1 MTDHTDFHEA
11 GIRVFGLNGS
21 QDGKTCDCGNPECKA
36 LFKHPKASN
45 WQHTPDWSDEQ
56 MEVME
61 EYGYFE
67 TGYGVLLHG
76 LLVIDVDERNGG
88 VDAYETLCELI
99 PEVQGSGLIVK
110 TGSGGQS
117 KHLYFSIDPS
127 IPICTHHN
135 SFKGIDFK
143 SGNGFTVGPG
153 SIHASGNLYETL
165 VGEPCDIAPAP
176 QALIELLRKP
186 ERHRAIIDGTAID
199 VADSDLRDMC
209 AFIDPSCDHET
220 WIRVGMALHHA
231 TQGSGLSLWDD
242 WSAGGD
248 SYPGY
253 DQLDKRWQSFG
264 KSSNPVSLGTLMH
277 YAREGGYV
285 EPVDFVPTV
294 TFDMPETPVDDVTID
309 LLRPPGFVGEL
320 CAWINGQSLYPR
332 ESLAVAAALTAISN
346 MAGMR
351 YRDELDGMT
360 PNIIA
365 FCVAGSGCHAKG
377 HEILMH
383 NGEVKKVE
391 EIQVGENLMGWDSK
405 PRTVKALAR
414 GREKMALITPI
425 KGESFIVNINH
436 ILHLRKTGRS
446 ETKNITVSDWLSSN
460 SKFKSKWKLARFGVD
475 YSEKNLLVNPY
486 VIGAL
491 LGDGTLVKG
500 KIQITSMDEEIHREV
515 ADDLLSNFNGLKA
528 RVAQNAGTNKSWHTA
543 FTYGRK
549 GNLFHASGTPLN
561 NHFDNLGLLG
571 KTSSDKF
578 IPFEY
583 LTGSRNQRLEL
594 LAGLIDTDGSL
605 TCGGY
610 DYISKSEKLA
620 EGIKTLS
627 RSLGLAAYISECE
640 KYSQNKTGG
649 TYYRVSISGDCSL
662 VPVRLA
668 HKKAEPRKQIK
679 NVLNTGFS
687 VDMLPENDFY
697 GFNIS
702 GDHVY
707 LDAGFTAHHNTGK
720 EAIGKAFAEVMRLAD
735 LSPALYGAFKS
746 EQELYRNL
754 LRHQPAYYSIDE
766 LGIQLTKIKNAMSR
780 GGASYLEGLL
790 GAVMSVYSKADSF
803 VPVTGDLKEEIRA
816 QLGKEYA
823 AINKQLD
830 DGRGNSDLLER
841 KLKTVE
847 RQLSTIDQGIDSPY
861 LSIIGYTTPATF
873 DGLFDFEQATNGFLS
888 RAMIFKELEN
898 NPKRKPSFKKMP
910 MTEQMQNTLFTLR
923 HGGSYSVVQDARIE
937 HTAQKVGVPTTPE
950 AAELLDK
957 AYNEFWTI
965 AEQHKNQTGL
975 EAIPRRG
982 YEMAAKVSL
991 ILALPGGLRTEEHV
1005 RWAVALAKR
1014 DINAKLLLA
1023 QSNSAESDT
1032 DRMAAKIISHLDKDH
1047 QETIGVLKNKVRGF
1061 DIAVLDKLVSVG
1073 VVIKTDT
1080 GKTRNGEQVFK
1091 YSLS

>member
-1 MTDHTDFHEA
+1 MTDHTDYIEA
-11 GIRVFGLNGS
+11 GLRVFGLYGVK
-21 QDGKTCDCGNPECKA
+21 DEMCECGNPDCKA
-36 LFKHPKASN
+36 YFKHPRTSA
-45 WQHTPDWSDEQ
+45 WQHTPQWSDEQ
-56 MEVME
+56 IEMME
-61 EYGYFE
+61 EMDYFK
-67 TGYGVLLHG
+67 TGFGVIVSG
-76 LLVIDVDERNGG
+76 LLVVDVDARNGG
-88 VDAYETLCELI
+88 VPSYEKLTALI
-99 PEVQGSGLIVK
+99 PAVKESGFIVE
-110 TGSGGQS
+110 TGSGGGS
-117 KHLYFSIDPS
+117 KHVYFSLPE
-127 IPICTHHN
+127 PIAMVQTHKE
-135 SFKGIDFK
+135 FEGIDFK
-143 SGNGFTVGPG
+143 TSGFVVGSG
-153 SIHASGNLYETL
+153 SVHASGNLYETL
-165 VGEPCDIAPAP
+165 VGEPCDITPAP

-186 ERHRAIIDGTAID
+186 ERHRAVIDGAAID
-199 VADSDLRDMC
+199 VSDSDLRDMC

-253 DQLDKRWQSFG
+253 EQLDKRWQSFG

-294 TFDMPETPVDDVTID
+294 TFDIPETPIDEMTID
-309 LLRPPGFVGEL
+309 LLRPPGFVGDL

-332 ESLAVAAALTAISN
+332 ESLAVAASLTAISN

-365 FCVAGSGCHAKG
+365 FCVAGSG
-377 HEILMH
+377 
-383 NGEVKKVE
+383 
-391 EIQVGENLMGWDSK
+391 
-405 PRTVKALAR
+405 
-414 GREKMALITPI
+414 
-425 KGESFIVNINH
+425 
-436 ILHLRKTGRS
+436 
-446 ETKNITVSDWLSSN
+446 
-460 SKFKSKWKLARFGVD
+460 
-475 YSEKNLLVNPY
+475 
-486 VIGAL
+486 
-491 LGDGTLVKG
+491 
-500 KIQITSMDEEIHREV
+500 
-515 ADDLLSNFNGLKA
+515 
-528 RVAQNAGTNKSWHTA
+528 
-543 FTYGRK
+543 
-549 GNLFHASGTPLN
+549 
-561 NHFDNLGLLG
+561 
-571 KTSSDKF
+571 
-578 IPFEY
+578 
-583 LTGSRNQRLEL
+583 
-594 LAGLIDTDGSL
+594 
-605 TCGGY
+605 
-610 DYISKSEKLA
+610 
-620 EGIKTLS
+620 
-627 RSLGLAAYISECE
+627 
-640 KYSQNKTGG
+640 
-649 TYYRVSISGDCSL
+649 
-662 VPVRLA
+662 
-668 HKKAEPRKQIK
+668 
-679 NVLNTGFS
+679 
-687 VDMLPENDFY
+687 
-697 GFNIS
+697 
-702 GDHVY
+702 
-707 LDAGFTAHHNTGK
+707 TGK

-830 DGRGNSDLLER
+830 DGRGNTDLLER

-950 AAELLDK
+950 AADLLDK

-1005 RWAVALAKR
+1005 RWAVAMAKR
-1014 DINAKLLLA
+1014 DIQEKLKLA
-1023 QSNSAESDT
+1023 YTNSAESDT
-1032 DRMAAKIISHLDKDH
+1032 DRLAAKIMSLVSQDH
-1047 QETIGVLKNKVRGF
+1047 SETIGVIRNRCRSF
-1061 DIAVLDKLVSVG
+1061 DKGQVDAVINKLVDAGQLLCEETQTESKRQGTV
-1073 VVIKTDT
+1073 K
-1080 GKTRNGEQVFK
+1080 K
-1091 YSLS
+1091 YKAA

>member
-1 MTDHTDFHEA
+1 MTDHTDYIEA
-11 GIRVFGLNGS
+11 GLRVFGVHGVK
-21 QDGKTCDCGNPECKA
+21 DEMCECGNPDCKA
-36 LFKHPKASN
+36 FFKHPRTSA
-45 WQHTPDWSDEQ
+45 WQHTPQWSDEQ
-56 MEVME
+56 IEVME
-61 EYGYFE
+61 EMGYFN
-67 TGYGVLLHG
+67 TGFGVLVSG
-76 LLVIDVDERNGG
+76 LLVVDVDARNGG
-88 VDAYETLCELI
+88 VPSYEKLVSLI
-99 PEVQGSGLIVK
+99 PAIKDSGFIVE
-110 TGSGGQS
+110 TGSGGGS
-117 KHLYFSIDPS
+117 KHVYFSLPE
-127 IPICTHHN
+127 PIAMVQTHKE
-135 SFKGIDFK
+135 FIGVDFK
-143 SGNGFTVGPG
+143 TSGFVIGSG

-165 VGEPCDIAPAP
+165 VGEPSEITPAP

-186 ERHRAIIDGTAID
+186 ERHRAVIDGAAID
-199 VADSDLRDMC
+199 VSDSDLRDMC
-209 AFIDPSCDHET
+209 AFINPSCDHET

-242 WSAGGD
+242 WSANGD

-294 TFDMPETPVDDVTID
+294 TFDVPETPVDDLAID
-309 LLRPPGFVGEL
+309 LLRPPGFVGDL

-332 ESLAVAAALTAISN
+332 ESLAVAASLTAISN

-365 FCVAGSGCHAKG
+365 FCVAGSG
-377 HEILMH
+377 
-383 NGEVKKVE
+383 
-391 EIQVGENLMGWDSK
+391 
-405 PRTVKALAR
+405 
-414 GREKMALITPI
+414 
-425 KGESFIVNINH
+425 
-436 ILHLRKTGRS
+436 
-446 ETKNITVSDWLSSN
+446 
-460 SKFKSKWKLARFGVD
+460 
-475 YSEKNLLVNPY
+475 
-486 VIGAL
+486 
-491 LGDGTLVKG
+491 
-500 KIQITSMDEEIHREV
+500 
-515 ADDLLSNFNGLKA
+515 
-528 RVAQNAGTNKSWHTA
+528 
-543 FTYGRK
+543 
-549 GNLFHASGTPLN
+549 
-561 NHFDNLGLLG
+561 
-571 KTSSDKF
+571 
-578 IPFEY
+578 
-583 LTGSRNQRLEL
+583 
-594 LAGLIDTDGSL
+594 
-605 TCGGY
+605 
-610 DYISKSEKLA
+610 
-620 EGIKTLS
+620 
-627 RSLGLAAYISECE
+627 
-640 KYSQNKTGG
+640 
-649 TYYRVSISGDCSL
+649 
-662 VPVRLA
+662 
-668 HKKAEPRKQIK
+668 
-679 NVLNTGFS
+679 
-687 VDMLPENDFY
+687 
-697 GFNIS
+697 
-702 GDHVY
+702 
-707 LDAGFTAHHNTGK
+707 TGK
-720 EAIGKAFAEVMRLAD
+720 ESLAKAFAEVMRLAD

-898 NPKRKPSFKKMP
+898 NPRRKASFKKQP

-991 ILALPGGLRTEEHV
+991 ILALPSGLRTEEHV

-1061 DIAVLDKLVSVG
+1061 DMAVLDKLVSVG

-1080 GKTRNGEQVFK
+1080 GKTRNDQQVFK

>member
-1 MTDHTDFHEA
+1 MTDHSDYIEA
-11 GIRVFGLNGS
+11 GLRVFGLYGVK
-21 QDGKTCDCGNPECKA
+21 DEMCECGNPDCKA
-36 LFKHPKASN
+36 YFKHPRTSA
-45 WQHTPDWSDEQ
+45 WQHTPQWSDEQ
-56 MEVME
+56 IEIME
-61 EYGYFE
+61 EMDYFK
-67 TGYGVLLHG
+67 TGFGVLVSGMLI
-76 LLVIDVDERNGG
+76 VDVDARNGG
-88 VDAYETLCELI
+88 VPSYERLKSLI
-99 PEVQGSGLIVK
+99 PSIEESGFVVE
-110 TGSGGQS
+110 TGSGGGS
-117 KHLYFSIDPS
+117 KHVYFSLPE
-127 IPICTHHN
+127 PTAMVQTHKE
-135 SFKGIDFK
+135 FEGIDFK
-143 SGNGFTVGPG
+143 SSGYVVGSG
-153 SIHASGNLYETL
+153 SVHESGNLYETL
-165 VGEPCDIAPAP
+165 VGEPSEITPAP

-199 VADSDLRDMC
+199 VADSDLREMC
-209 AFIDPSCDHET
+209 AHINPSCDHET

-248 SYPGY
+248 TYPGY
-253 DQLDKRWQSFG
+253 EQLDKRWQSFG

-285 EPVDFVPTV
+285 EPVDFVPSV

-309 LLRPPGFVGEL
+309 LLRPPGFVGDL

-365 FCVAGSGCHAKG
+365 FCVAGSG
-377 HEILMH
+377 
-383 NGEVKKVE
+383 
-391 EIQVGENLMGWDSK
+391 
-405 PRTVKALAR
+405 
-414 GREKMALITPI
+414 
-425 KGESFIVNINH
+425 
-436 ILHLRKTGRS
+436 
-446 ETKNITVSDWLSSN
+446 
-460 SKFKSKWKLARFGVD
+460 
-475 YSEKNLLVNPY
+475 
-486 VIGAL
+486 
-491 LGDGTLVKG
+491 
-500 KIQITSMDEEIHREV
+500 
-515 ADDLLSNFNGLKA
+515 
-528 RVAQNAGTNKSWHTA
+528 
-543 FTYGRK
+543 
-549 GNLFHASGTPLN
+549 
-561 NHFDNLGLLG
+561 
-571 KTSSDKF
+571 
-578 IPFEY
+578 
-583 LTGSRNQRLEL
+583 
-594 LAGLIDTDGSL
+594 
-605 TCGGY
+605 
-610 DYISKSEKLA
+610 
-620 EGIKTLS
+620 
-627 RSLGLAAYISECE
+627 
-640 KYSQNKTGG
+640 
-649 TYYRVSISGDCSL
+649 
-662 VPVRLA
+662 
-668 HKKAEPRKQIK
+668 
-679 NVLNTGFS
+679 
-687 VDMLPENDFY
+687 
-697 GFNIS
+697 
-702 GDHVY
+702 
-707 LDAGFTAHHNTGK
+707 TGK

-816 QLGKEYA
+816 QLGKEYG

-830 DGRGNSDLLER
+830 DGRGNTDLLER

-898 NPKRKPSFKKMP
+898 NPKRKPSFKKLP

-1005 RWAVALAKR
+1005 RWAVALANR
-1014 DINAKLLLA
+1014 DIQEKLKLA
-1023 QSNSAESDT
+1023 YTNSAESDT
-1032 DRMAAKIISHLDKDH
+1032 DRLAAKIMSLVSHDH
-1047 QETIGVLKNKVRGF
+1047 SETLGVIRNRCRSFNKGQV
-1061 DIAVLDKLVSVG
+1061 DAVLNKLVEAGQLICEESETES
-1073 VVIKTDT
+1073 KRQ
-1080 GKTRNGEQVFK
+1080 GKVKK
-1091 YSLS
+1091 YKAA